1 MRLVASP
8 EGRWSLAR
16 RAADAG
22 LFPWVRVEGAADV
35 ERARQLGCGLHLPA
49 RWRPADLRLTGLP
62 WTAACHDTV
71 ALARAAQATAVLVSP
86 VYAPGSKPGDTRTPL
101 GADGLAAQVRH
112 TDRPVLA
119 LGGLD
124 ASRVTDV
131 IAAGAWGVAGIGA
144 FFSGGRVRADV
155 AVSLVAAVAEATG
168 VGGLRPPFT
177 PEGP

>member
-1 MRLVASP
+1 M
-8 EGRWSLAR
+8 
-16 RAADAG
+16 
-22 LFPWVRVEGAADV
+22 

-49 RWRPADLRLTGLP
+49 RWRPADLRLAGLP
-62 WTAACHDTV
+62 WTAACHDAV
-71 ALARAAQATAVLVSP
+71 ALTRAAQATAVLVSP

-101 GADGLAAQVRH
+101 GAHGLAAQVRH

-124 ASRVTDV
+124 ASRVSEV

-144 FFSGGRVRADV
+144 FFWRGRVRADG
-155 AVSLVAAVAEATG
+155 AAPLVTAVAEATG
-168 VGGLRPPFT
+168 AGGLRPPST